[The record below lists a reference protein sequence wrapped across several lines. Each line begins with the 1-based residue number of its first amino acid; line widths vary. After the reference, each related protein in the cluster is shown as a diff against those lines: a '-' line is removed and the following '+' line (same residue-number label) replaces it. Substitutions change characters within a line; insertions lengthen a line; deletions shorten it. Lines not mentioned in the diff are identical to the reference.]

1 MTAISVRSHC
11 VNCGQPAL
19 STIMDFGRI
28 PLAGAF
34 PLTADDVACAAFPL
48 SLSVCQDC
56 YLVQVPED
64 IPQEVMF
71 RDYRYL
77 ASIPLARHFEA
88 FATHVPKKLGL
99 PRTALIVEVGCNDGV
114 LLHPLREHGFPN
126 LVGIDPAANVT
137 QHVDDRIEVV
147 TAFFDRKVAD
157 GVVGRYGR
165 ADLVVANNVFAHIPD
180 PHVFLDA
187 VHALLDVDGTFVF
200 EVHYLLDLIEKNQF
214 DTVYHE
220 HRYYYSLTVLAD
232 MLARHGLSVVD
243 VERIT
248 NHGGSIRVFAGR
260 RAPTAEV
267 NELLAEEAAWGVH
280 TMGAYRSF
288 AQRAATAIRDLRC
301 TLDTIGTADVVAAYG
316 AAGRSVTLLNLLG
329 ESAARVRYVVDDSP
343 ERAGRVVP
351 GVGIPIVPAS
361 RLVEE
366 PPSVVLVT
374 AWTYADQIA
383 ERVRQLLDPP
393 PRLLIPLPTARFA

>member
-1 MTAISVRSHC
+1 MTAISVRSRC

-19 STIMDFGRI
+19 STVMDFGRI

-34 PLTADDVACAAFPL
+34 PITADDAAGAAFPL

-56 YLVQVPED
+56 FLVQVPED
-64 IPQEVMF
+64 VPQEVMF

-88 FATHVPKKLGL
+88 FAAHVPKKLGL
-99 PRTALIVEVGCNDGV
+99 ARTALIVEVGCNDGV
-114 LLHPLREHGFPN
+114 LLHPLREQGFLN

-157 GVVGRYGR
+157 AVVGRCGR
-165 ADLVVANNVFAHIPD
+165 AALVVANNVFAHIPD
-180 PHVFLDA
+180 PHAFLDG

-200 EVHYLLDLIEKNQF
+200 EVHYLLDLIDKDQF

-248 NHGGSIRVFAGR
+248 NHGGSIRVFASR
-260 RAPTAEV
+260 RAVTAEV
-267 NELLAEEAAWGVH
+267 TEVLAAEAAWGVR
-280 TMGAYRSF
+280 TMAAYRSF
-288 AQRAATAIRDLRC
+288 AQRAATAIRDLRR
-301 TLDTIGTADVVAAYG
+301 TLDAISGGDVVAAYG
-316 AAGRSVTLLNLLG
+316 AAGRAVTLLNMLG

-366 PPSVVLVT
+366 PPCVILVT
-374 AWTYADQIA
+374 AWTYADQIS

-393 PRLLIPLPTARFA
+393 PRLLIPLPTVRFT